1 MENNTNRTNI
11 SFGDVMWG
19 VSEPTLDPIG
29 DSINQEIAEYR
40 ASHPEAQERYEEW
53 LRTHNLEDYD
63 SVSEDLA
70 EVMEDGT
77 LRPCSEEERQNFR
90 RLW

>member
-1 MENNTNRTNI
+1 M
-11 SFGDVMWG
+11 
-19 VSEPTLDPIG
+19 DPIG

-53 LRTHNLEDYD
+53 LRTHNLVNYD
-63 SVSEDLA
+63 SVPEDLA

-77 LRPCSEEERQNFR
+77 LRPCSEEERQNLR
-90 RLW
+90 RL

>member
-11 SFGDVMWG
+11 SFGDVMGG
-19 VSEPTLDPIG
+19 VSEPILDPIG

-40 ASHPEAQERYEEW
+40 DSHPEAQERYEEW

-63 SVSEDLA
+63 SVPEDLA

-90 RLW
+90 RL

>member
-1 MENNTNRTNI
+1 MLWE
-11 SFGDVMWG
+11 
-19 VSEPTLDPIG
+19 EYL
-29 DSINQEIAEYR
+29 NQLWIRLETQLIKNEYR
-40 ASHPEAQERYEEW
+40 ASHPKAQERYEEW

-90 RLW
+90 RL

>member
-1 MENNTNRTNI
+1 MENNTKRTNI
-11 SFGDVMWG
+11 SFGDVMGG

-40 ASHPEAQERYEEW
+40 ASHPGAQERYEEW

-63 SVSEDLA
+63 SVPEDLA

-90 RLW
+90 RL